1 MRIAVAGGTGAIGS
15 LVVEQLK
22 NAGHEPV
29 VLARSKGCDLT
40 SRSAVEQRLVDCE
53 SVIDVSGASTVSSAA
68 SMRYFTQSTANL
80 VIAGRESGVQNHVAL
95 SIIGAVTVDSGYY
108 AGKAAQERMLQ
119 MLPGGYT
126 LLRTTQFYEFIGQNI
141 GRLGAGPVQMA
152 PKMRMQPIAGSEV
165 AAALVALAGGPAQGV
180 VQDLAGPQEEYAPD
194 LIAKYLQAH
203 GKSPKIVEVPVPG
216 PMGKAMRDGGLL
228 PGNSA
233 RLGHETFDAWLARQQ
248 PGSA

>member
-1 MRIAVAGGTGAIGS
+1 MRIAVAGGTGAIGT

-119 MLPGGYT
+119 I
-126 LLRTTQFYEFIGQNI
+126 LLLF
-141 GRLGAGPVQMA
+141 L
-152 PKMRMQPIAGSEV
+152 
-165 AAALVALAGGPAQGV
+165 
-180 VQDLAGPQEEYAPD
+180 
-194 LIAKYLQAH
+194 H
-203 GKSPKIVEVPVPG
+203 
-216 PMGKAMRDGGLL
+216 
-228 PGNSA
+228 
-233 RLGHETFDAWLARQQ
+233 
-248 PGSA
+248 